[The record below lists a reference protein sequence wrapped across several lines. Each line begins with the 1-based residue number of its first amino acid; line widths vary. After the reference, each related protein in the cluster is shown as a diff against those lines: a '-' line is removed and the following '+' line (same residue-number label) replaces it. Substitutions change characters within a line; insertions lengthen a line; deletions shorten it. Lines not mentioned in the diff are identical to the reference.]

1 MMRSYS
7 YLNAKYALV
16 SAAYMMLVVAVGGY
30 AYNFL
35 SQSGLSDGMAGT
47 VITCVSLTGLI
58 LQTVFGSVIDS
69 SEKLSEKSFI
79 SLTMILAAVLA
90 IVLLFVKNTIFLC
103 ILVIC
108 CFTMCTSGFPFFN
121 SLAFAYEKQGHA
133 INYGIGRGIG
143 SAAYAVGSSLLG
155 TLWGHYGKAVMPWYL
170 LVFALITWTLMQ
182 MMPDPVHERNQE
194 KKTENTGYIRFFHKY
209 RRILLPAAAMIM
221 LYFCHMLVNTYLAK
235 IIASIIG
242 AQQAGTAGTVEGF
255 QGTALFIQAMCELP
269 TMFVFAWLMKKASV
283 NRLMIFSAVIYSL
296 KHAIILFA
304 SNIGM
309 LYFAMVLQMLSYA
322 ILVPGSVYFANEIV
336 SGEDRNKGQAV
347 MAATT
352 TVGGLLSSFIGGQLF
367 QHFDVHTVIAIGTAV
382 SMIGTILMIAGIT
395 KIEKKS

>member
-1 MMRSYS
+1 
-7 YLNAKYALV
+7 
-16 SAAYMMLVVAVGGY
+16 
-30 AYNFL
+30 
-35 SQSGLSDGMAGT
+35 
-47 VITCVSLTGLI
+47 
-58 LQTVFGSVIDS
+58 
-69 SEKLSEKSFI
+69 
-79 SLTMILAAVLA
+79 
-90 IVLLFVKNTIFLC
+90 
-103 ILVIC
+103 
-108 CFTMCTSGFPFFN
+108 
-121 SLAFAYEKQGHA
+121 
-133 INYGIGRGIG
+133 
-143 SAAYAVGSSLLG
+143 
-155 TLWGHYGKAVMPWYL
+155 
-170 LVFALITWTLMQ
+170 
-182 MMPDPVHERNQE
+182 
-194 KKTENTGYIRFFHKY
+194 
-209 RRILLPAAAMIM
+209 
-221 LYFCHMLVNTYLAK
+221 
-235 IIASIIG
+235 
-242 AQQAGTAGTVEGF
+242 
-255 QGTALFIQAMCELP
+255 
-269 TMFVFAWLMKKASV
+269 MFVFAWLLKKASV

>member
-1 MMRSYS
+1 MRSYS

-47 VITCVSLTGLI
+47 VITCVSLVGLI
-58 LQTVFGSVIDS
+58 IQTAFGSVIDA
-69 SEKLSEKSFI
+69 SEKLNEKSFI
-79 SLTMILAAVLA
+79 SLTMVLAAVLA
-90 IVLLFVKNTIFLC
+90 VLLLFVKNLPLLC
-103 ILVIC
+103 ILVIF
-108 CFTMCTSGFPFFN
+108 CFTMCSSGFPFFN

-155 TLWGHYGKAVMPWYL
+155 TLWGKFGKAVMPWYL
-170 LVFALITWTLMQ
+170 LVFALITLLLIQ
-182 MMPDPVHERNQE
+182 LMPDPIHEKSEGTKQE
-194 KKTENTGYIRFFHKY
+194 SIGYIRFFRKY
-209 RRILLPAAAMIM
+209 QSIILPAIAMVM
-221 LYFCHMLVNTYLAK
+221 LYFCHMMVNTYLAK
-235 IIASIIG
+235 IIAAILG
-242 AQQAGTAGTVEGF
+242 GQQAGVEGY

-269 TMFVFAWLMKKASV
+269 TMFVFAWLMKKASI
-283 NRLMIFSAVIYSL
+283 NKLMLFSAIMYSI
-296 KHAIILFA
+296 KHVIILFA

-336 SGEDRNKGQAV
+336 AGEDRNKGQAV